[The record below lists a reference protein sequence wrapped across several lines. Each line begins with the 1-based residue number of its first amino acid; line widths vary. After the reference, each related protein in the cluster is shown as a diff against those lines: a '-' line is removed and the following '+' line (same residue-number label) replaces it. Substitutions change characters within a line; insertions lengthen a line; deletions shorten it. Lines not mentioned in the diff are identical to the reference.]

1 MEGSLA
7 NRAKRGRRAR
17 TANGRTE
24 RSGGV
29 QSLSRSLAVLNA
41 LSLSDHGMTLTDV
54 AQTVGLAPSTAH
66 RLLTTLQQDRF
77 VRFDSERSVWLVG
90 VQAFIVGNAFVRSRD
105 FVAVA
110 RPFMRRLMEES
121 GETVNLAVE
130 DQGEAIFLAQV
141 ECRAMMR
148 ALGTPGG
155 RVPLH
160 CSGVGKALLSAIDEA
175 QVAKAL
181 QRHGLQR
188 VTDKTIDTPAK
199 LRTELDHVRATGYAF
214 DDEEHAVGLRCVA
227 SVIYNEHSEPLAG
240 VSLSGPAARV
250 TDARVPVLGAL
261 VAKVAQEITAALGGV
276 CPARG

>member
-1 MEGSLA
+1 M
-7 NRAKRGRRAR
+7 
-17 TANGRTE
+17 
-24 RSGGV
+24 
-29 QSLSRSLAVLNA
+29 
-41 LSLSDHGMTLTDV
+41 
-54 AQTVGLAPSTAH
+54 
-66 RLLTTLQQDRF
+66 
-77 VRFDSERSVWLVG
+77 RFDSERSAWQVG
-90 VQAFIVGNAFVRSRD
+90 VQAFIVGNAFVRARD
-105 FVAVA
+105 FVAMA

-148 ALGTPGG
+148 ALGTPGS

-199 LRTELDHVRATGYAF
+199 LRAELERVRADGYAF

-240 VSLSGPAARV
+240 VSLSGPTARV
-250 TDARVPVLGAL
+250 TDTRVPVLGAL
-261 VAKVAQEITAALGGV
+261 VAKVAHEITTALGGV
-276 CPARG
+276 SPTTG

>member
-1 MEGSLA
+1 MEASVA

-17 TANGRTE
+17 TGNGRTE
-24 RSGGV
+24 RPGGV

-54 AQTVGLAPSTAH
+54 AQTVGLPPSTAH

-148 ALGTPGG
+148 ALGTPGS

-175 QVAKAL
+175 QVAKTL

-199 LRTELDHVRATGYAF
+199 LRTELDRVRATGYAF